1 MWFTAIFVF
10 LSILFSYVKG
20 ASDPAGNVALA
31 AATGASATRVLD
43 ADLRA
48 IAEDAV
54 MSIEAAPN
62 LPWENA
68 TPPRKR
74 RRPRLKQNQLDFS
87 DRSA

>member
-54 MSIEAAPN
+54 MSMKPLPTFLGKTRPAAKAKTPKTEAKSA
-62 LPWENA
+62 
-68 TPPRKR
+68 
-74 RRPRLKQNQLDFS
+74 RLQ
-87 DRSA
+87 